1 MPDGLDQQFSEA
13 QAQVARR
20 DQLRQALV
28 EAKEQRGRS
37 EYQLRLVEAALE
49 QLTER
54 LQSMDGFSLGGLA
67 RTLLGRREQDRAK
80 AQEDVASVQEHRD
93 RAVAALQ
100 EIEQQVQNMEAE
112 LADLRDIDATLKT
125 LCDRKQQQ
133 LLASPGGAAGEL
145 RGVIEDING
154 VKAGLARVEKAVQVG
169 EHLVER
175 LNSMHSSLLRARGR
189 HVHGH
194 GALASLVVNTVMDR
208 SAGGAVGRV
217 RDGLQQLEKALGD
230 LPIDRASNLDGEL
243 VRLSVGV
250 AELKAKFASAG
261 PSSLAMDDSVLGPTI
276 DVLHQVLAL
285 LTEKRDKL
293 RKQVKEL
300 ETARASSLG
309 VGGSNSSAARP

>member
-1 MPDGLDQQFSEA
+1 MLDALDQQISEA
-13 QAQVARR
+13 QALVARR

-54 LQSMDGFSLGGLA
+54 LESMDGFSLGGLA
-67 RTLLGRREQDRAK
+67 RALLGRREAERAK
-80 AQEDVASVQEHRD
+80 AQEDVVSVQEHRE

-100 EIEQQVQNMEAE
+100 ETEQHIQDMETE
-112 LADLRDIDATLKT
+112 LTELRDIDATLKA

-133 LLASPGGAAGEL
+133 LLASHGGAAGEL
-145 RGVIEDING
+145 RRVIEDVNS
-154 VKAGLARVEKAVQVG
+154 VKGDLARVEKAVQIG

-189 HVHGH
+189 HLHGH

-243 VRLSVGV
+243 VRMSVGV
-250 AELKAKFASAG
+250 AELKAKFAAAG
-261 PSSLAMDDSVLGPTI
+261 PSTLAMDDSVLGPTV
-276 DVLHQVLAL
+276 DVVHQVLAL
-285 LTEKRDKL
+285 LTEKRDRL
-293 RKQVKEL
+293 RTHVKEL
-300 ETARASSLG
+300 ETARASSLS
-309 VGGSNSSAARP
+309 VGGNGSPAKQ